1 MCAENPVLKEG
12 DIDFECTNKD
22 HHQICLEKD
31 KRNTY
36 LKAKNSLRTP
46 RISSFKY
53 VFIVLK

>member
-1 MCAENPVLKEG
+1 MTTQYPFRKFSNFPQKFKLLMCTENPVLKEG

-36 LKAKNSLRTP
+36 LKG
-46 RISSFKY
+46 
-53 VFIVLK
+53 